1 MVLGVILTVLLGTV
15 TIGAVSEPSEPTPQV
30 REYYGPGDYGNYGL
44 IFSYD
49 LTQRLLIEEETYC

>member
-30 REYYGPGDYGNYGL
+30 REYYGPGDYGN
-44 IFSYD
+44 D
-49 LTQRLLIEEETYC
+49 